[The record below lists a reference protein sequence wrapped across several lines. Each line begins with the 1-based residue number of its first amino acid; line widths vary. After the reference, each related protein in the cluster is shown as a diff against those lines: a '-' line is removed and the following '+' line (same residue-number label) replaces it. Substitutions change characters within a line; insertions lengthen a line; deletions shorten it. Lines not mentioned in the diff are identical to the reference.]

1 MIVRVKLF
9 AAARQRID
17 LDEIAVEVPEP
28 ATVAELRAAI
38 WRQFPQLVPIVR
50 PALFAINMEYGSETT
65 IIPPNAE
72 VACIPPVSGG

>member
-9 AAARQRID
+9 AAAKQRVAA
-17 LDEIAVEVPEP
+17 DEIEVDVGEP

-38 WRQFPQLVPIVR
+38 RQQFPQLTPIVSA
-50 PALFAINMEYGSETT
+50 ALFAINREYGGDATR
-65 IIPPNAE
+65 IPLDAE